1 MFFFLA
7 DTTQTVDNIH
17 RAICFSY
24 SCFSS
29 FQSEINLFRPRTAVN
44 AIFLAHSG
52 KTSQASVPGNSRLID
67 GIFALKRG
75 CLRIISS
82 NRWYIAR
89 IFQISS
95 TPAGNKELAG
105 GCETIRNREIFEM
118 NIKSYYFSRVQIT
131 PKMSTNIS
139 RYLYSRRPV

>member
-29 FQSEINLFRPRTAVN
+29 FQFWSEINLFRPRTAVN

-52 KTSQASVPGNSRLID
+52 KTS
-67 GIFALKRG
+67 
-75 CLRIISS
+75 
-82 NRWYIAR
+82 
-89 IFQISS
+89 
-95 TPAGNKELAG
+95 
-105 GCETIRNREIFEM
+105 
-118 NIKSYYFSRVQIT
+118 
-131 PKMSTNIS
+131 
-139 RYLYSRRPV
+139 